1 MKFNDPEIAAG
12 VSKLIQRVNEVKAA
26 YHARNKFTYC
36 NPGTVRIESI
46 GQKFARLQD
55 VGNRLDGSEDFGGVY
70 CFVAVV
76 AGANKKLGSWE
87 AGDIFKADGW
97 ASPAKHK
104 RGNVFTDLSKCSEHG
119 MEYLR

>member
-12 VSKLIQRVNEVKAA
+12 VHKLIQRVNEIKAA
-26 YHARNKFTYC
+26 YKERNGFTYC
-36 NPGTVRIESI
+36 QSMTVEVESV
-46 GQKFARLQD
+46 GQKFARLQS
-55 VGNRLDGSEDFGGVY
+55 VETRLDGGTSTQGVY

-76 AGANKKLGSWE
+76 AGNNKKLGSWE

-104 RGNVFTDLSKCSEHG
+104 RGNIFTDLSKLEEHG
-119 MEYLR
+119 PAYL